1 LILLVERRL
10 GTAIGNPFCSQL
22 GAKVWSRVHYMATL
36 WMADVG
42 STFLKVARF
51 DLDDR
56 TPLPEP
62 RDVVTVQSL
71 DGGLDNIAASADAA
85 PMWRVIS
92 VRRSGQE
99 RLAAWVRQRFPEVDY
114 RVLSH
119 DDLPLT
125 IGVEQPD
132 RVGVDRLA
140 AAVGANALRISGRPA
155 IVVDSGTAIT
165 VDLLDAGGVF
175 QGGAI
180 LPGVRLASKM
190 LHERT
195 DVLPEISLNPE
206 DPPPPAC
213 GRNTQAALESGLF
226 WGAVGAVKEL
236 VAQLSKPLPTAP
248 HVFLSGGDGK
258 LIASVLGEPAIYVPH
273 LALRGAALACLGR
286 PSNRSEI

>member
-1 LILLVERRL
+1 
-10 GTAIGNPFCSQL
+10 
-22 GAKVWSRVHYMATL
+22 MATL
-36 WMADVG
+36 WVADVG
-42 STFLKVARF
+42 STFVKVARF
-51 DLDDR
+51 DRDDR
-56 TPLPEP
+56 GRLPEP
-62 RDVVTVQSL
+62 LDVVTVQSL
-71 DGGLDNIAASADAA
+71 DGGLDKIAESADDA
-85 PMWRVIS
+85 PVWRVIS

-99 RLAAWVRQRFPEVDY
+99 RLAAWVRQRFPEADF

-125 IGVEQPD
+125 VEVDYPD

-140 AAVGANALRISGRPA
+140 AAVGANALRDAGRPA

-165 VDLLDAGGVF
+165 VDLLDTSGVF

-195 DVLPEISLNPE
+195 DVLPEISLEPG

-236 VAQLSKPLPTAP
+236 IAQLSQPLSARP

-258 LIASVLGEPAIYVPH
+258 LIATVLGEQATYVSH
-273 LALRGAALACLGR
+273 LALRGAALACL
-286 PSNRSEI
+286 EC